1 MNDELKKKIAAL
13 PAEEPDELD
22 LQMLADAQKE
32 NDENDGIDFE
42 EYFEQRKS
50 NTVSLRIPRTLRK
63 QLQEHAQDEGVSLN
77 QYCMYLLASGVNATA
92 RAKRN

>member
-42 EYFEQRKS
+42 EYFE
-50 NTVSLRIPRTLRK
+50 
-63 QLQEHAQDEGVSLN
+63 
-77 QYCMYLLASGVNATA
+77 Y
-92 RAKRN
+92 

>member
-1 MNDELKKKIAAL
+1 MTDELKKKIAAL

-22 LQMLADAQKE
+22 LQMLEAAREE
-32 NDENDGIDFE
+32 NDETDGLDFE

-63 QLQEHAQDEGVSLN
+63 QLQENAQNEGVSLN
-77 QYCMYLLASGVNATA
+77 QYCMYLLATGISGSS

>member
-1 MNDELKKKIAAL
+1 MTDELKKKIAAL

-22 LQMLADAQKE
+22 LQMLEAAREE
-32 NDENDGIDFE
+32 NDETDGLDFE

-50 NTVSLRIPRTLRK
+50 NTVSLRIPKTLRK
-63 QLQEHAQDEGVSLN
+63 QLQENAQNEGVSLN
-77 QYCMYLLASGVNATA
+77 QYCMYLLATGISGSS

>member
-13 PAEEPDELD
+13 PAEAPDELD
-22 LQMLADAQKE
+22 LQMLEAARKE
-32 NDENDGIDFE
+32 NDETDGLAFE

-63 QLQEHAQDEGVSLN
+63 QLQENAQDEGVSLN
-77 QYCMYLLASGVNATA
+77 QYCMYLLAAGISGSS

>member
-13 PAEEPDELD
+13 PVEDPDAID

-32 NDENDGIDFE
+32 NDENGGIDFE

-77 QYCMYLLASGVNATA
+77 QYCMYLLATGISGSSK
-92 RAKRN
+92 AKRN